1 MDQVI
6 IGVDPH
12 KLSVTIEARDNREIL
27 RATGRFGTDTR
38 SYHQLLKVARQWPE
52 RTWAVEGANGIGRPL
67 AQRLL
72 ADGERVLDVPAKL
85 AARARVF
92 DTGQGRKTD
101 ATDAHAVVMVA
112 LRDKGLREL
121 RIDPELMVLRMLCDR
136 RDELSRARAQALN
149 RMHRLFLELLPG
161 GAPVKKSVSQ
171 YQVLL
176 ATVRPRDLAGK
187 TRRRM
192 AAEELDDLHRL
203 DAKLKA
209 MKAELK
215 AAVQATGSH
224 LMDIHGIGPASAA
237 RILADVGDIAR
248 FPDRGHFA
256 SWTGTA
262 PIDASSGQHLRHRLP
277 RAGNRRLNHVLYM
290 AGIVQLRHDTPGR
303 AYYRRKRAAGKT
315 SMEAMRCLR
324 RRLSDAV
331 YRQLVTD
338 AAAQDASPGGHSG
351 ATLSSSAA
359 GLPPDTGTSDQPLPG
374 PAPKTLPP
382 PPEELKIPAAPAA
395 ATSRRRARGVNVAPH
410 RTNDVDTDQR
420 RRTLDSPG
428 TAHLTNPFIEGS
440 QKRAFTLSAGD
451 A

>member
-1 MDQVI
+1 
-6 IGVDPH
+6 
-12 KLSVTIEARDNREIL
+12 
-27 RATGRFGTDTR
+27 
-38 SYHQLLKVARQWPE
+38 
-52 RTWAVEGANGIGRPL
+52 
-67 AQRLL
+67 
-72 ADGERVLDVPAKL
+72 
-85 AARARVF
+85 
-92 DTGQGRKTD
+92 
-101 ATDAHAVVMVA
+101 
-112 LRDKGLREL
+112 
-121 RIDPELMVLRMLCDR
+121 
-136 RDELSRARAQALN
+136 
-149 RMHRLFLELLPG
+149 MHRLFAELLPG

-192 AAEELDDLHRL
+192 AGQELDDLHRL

-215 AAVQATGSH
+215 AAVGATGSH
-224 LMDIHGIGPASAA
+224 LMDIHGVGPAGAA

-248 FPDRGHFA
+248 FPDRGQFA

-262 PIDASSGQHLRHRLP
+262 PIDASSGQHLRHRLS

-303 AYYRRKRAAGKT
+303 ACYRRKRAAGKT

-338 AAAQDASPGGHSG
+338 AAAQDAGPGGHSG

-359 GLPPDTGTSDQPLPG
+359 GLPPGTGTSDQPLPG
-374 PAPKTLPP
+374 PAP
-382 PPEELKIPAAPAA
+382 
-395 ATSRRRARGVNVAPH
+395 RRYPRH
-410 RTNDVDTDQR
+410 
-420 RRTLDSPG
+420 
-428 TAHLTNPFIEGS
+428 
-440 QKRAFTLSAGD
+440 QKS
-451 A
+451 